1 MIIKKRESLPP
12 EKEYYKKKR
21 TTRRIAHDYIF
32 VGSNGCKR
40 IARFKKKRNAELFVK
55 IVSFCINIKIK
66 IKTKLSKIK
75 LKIMKLKEAIRNVFR
90 RRRNN

>member
-12 EKEYYKKKR
+12 EKQYTKIEKVKEER
-21 TTRRIAHDYIF
+21 VHDYIF

-55 IVSFCINIKIK
+55 IISFCINIKIK
-66 IKTKLSKIK
+66 IKPKIK
-75 LKIMKLKEAIRNVFR
+75 KLKEAITNVFGKKDKR
-90 RRRNN
+90 E